1 MAKKHKH
8 EEHVN
13 HEAWAIPYGDLVTLL
28 LAFFVVM
35 YSISSVNEGKYRVLS
50 ASMTAAFHGKP
61 KSMTPIQVGAQPV
74 SGSAMSLIDSIR
86 PAAPASD
93 LIPRSAAPGIPQT
106 ARSGMSPERV
116 SSEDREAR
124 GRAMRELRALASA
137 IEKAM
142 APLIDEKL
150 IMVRRNEQWLE
161 VEIRTDILFP
171 SGVASITP
179 GALAV
184 LDELAAIFARFSNS
198 IRVEG
203 YTDDRPINTV
213 VFPSNWE
220 LSAARAAS
228 VVRRFAEH
236 GVAPD
241 RLGIIGWGEQRPAA
255 SNDSAEGRNQNRRVL
270 IVVLGSDRQERAISD
285 SASGISNRL
294 GSTSDD
300 DVAMVSDDAE
310 AANADVIENRTDTAA
325 ATTEE
330 SAQAAD
336 NLQDEQH
343 LVQQESGA

>member
-61 KSMTPIQVGAQPV
+61 KSMTPIQVGMQPV
-74 SGSAMSLIDSIR
+74 SGSQMSLMDSVQ
-86 PAAPASD
+86 PAAPATD
-93 LIPRSAAPGIPQT
+93 LVPRSATPGIPQMS
-106 ARSGMSPERV
+106 RSGMNPERV
-116 SSEDREAR
+116 ATDEREAR

-137 IEKAM
+137 IETAM
-142 APLIDEKL
+142 ATLIEEKL

-171 SGVASITP
+171 SGVADIAPS
-179 GALAV
+179 AQAV
-184 LDELAAIFARFSNS
+184 LDELAAIFSRFNNS

-270 IVVLGSDRQERAISD
+270 IVVLGSDRHER
-285 SASGISNRL
+285 
-294 GSTSDD
+294 T
-300 DVAMVSDDAE
+300 VSDLANHVASPSDAIPGGDR
-310 AANADVIENRTDTAA
+310 ASTGSSTGTENTGDMEVSGDAPAA
-325 ATTEE
+325 ATEE
-330 SAQAAD
+330 TAQAAD
-336 NLQDEQH
+336 NP